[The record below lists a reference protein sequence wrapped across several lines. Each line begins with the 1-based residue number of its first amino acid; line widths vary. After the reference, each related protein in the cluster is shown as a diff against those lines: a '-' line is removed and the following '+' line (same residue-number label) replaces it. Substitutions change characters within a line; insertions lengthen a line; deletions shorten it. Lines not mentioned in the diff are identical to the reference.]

1 MLPER
6 LGRTARVLSTATE
19 LTPNGSQQTRLE
31 GDLDHPAHPLFGV
44 SHFGPCGWIS
54 CAIRVFQL
62 DFHTMLVSDPC
73 KYTSSLQTRALNENL
88 TISCLDITEENP
100 IHYESREVFF
110 GILQLSTKQN
120 FAQRLTSLGK
130 QPRRFINS
138 SVV

>member
-1 MLPER
+1 MPNLNTER

-62 DFHTMLVSDPC
+62 DLHTMLVSDPC

-100 IHYESREVFF
+100 IHYESREASFSVFSSY
-110 GILQLSTKQN
+110 QQN
-120 FAQRLTSLGK
+120 KTLHTDSLH
-130 QPRRFINS
+130 
-138 SVV
+138 